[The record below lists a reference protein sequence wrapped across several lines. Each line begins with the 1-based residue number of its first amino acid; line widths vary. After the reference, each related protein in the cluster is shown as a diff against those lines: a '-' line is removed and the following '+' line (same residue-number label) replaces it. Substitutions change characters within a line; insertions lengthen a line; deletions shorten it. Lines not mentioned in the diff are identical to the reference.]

1 MRINKS
7 GPPPGRHRPSR
18 RLTLMIGPPSAAS
31 SDGRVVGALLA
42 APGVKVVCGGTT
54 AGIVA
59 RWLNKEIEVQLATA
73 SETVP
78 AMGRLAG
85 IDLVSEGVL
94 TLAAVVGL
102 LRDASRSDSI
112 KGTADAAS
120 CLFKQIVNADE
131 LHVLLGKAVNPA
143 HQSPAL
149 PSLPGRKPVLIE
161 ELASLAR
168 NLGKSVR
175 VDSF

>member
-1 MRINKS
+1 
-7 GPPPGRHRPSR
+7 
-18 RLTLMIGPPSAAS
+18 MIGPPSAAS

-59 RWLNKEIEVQLATA
+59 RWLHEEIEVLLASA

-94 TLAAVVGL
+94 TLAAVVEL
-102 LRDASRSDSI
+102 LRDANPSKSM
-112 KGTADAAS
+112 KGRADAAS
-120 CLFKQIVNADE
+120 CLFKHIADADE

-143 HQSPAL
+143 QQSPAL
-149 PSLPGRKPVLIE
+149 PSLPGRKPHLVE

-175 VDSF
+175 VDNF

>member
-7 GPPPGRHRPSR
+7 GSPLGRHRPSR
-18 RLTLMIGPPSAAS
+18 RLTLMIGPPSAAR
-31 SDGRVVGALLA
+31 SDERVVAALMA

-59 RWLNKEIEVQLATA
+59 RWLHKEIEVLLATA
-73 SETVP
+73 SEAVP

-94 TLAAVVGL
+94 TLAAAVGL
-102 LRDASRSDSI
+102 LRDANPSKSM
-112 KGTADAAS
+112 KGRADAAS
-120 CLFKQIVNADE
+120 CLVAQIVDADE
-131 LHVLLGKAVNPA
+131 LHVLLGKSVNPA
-143 HQSPAL
+143 HRSPAL
-149 PSLPGRKPVLIE
+149 PSLPGRKPHLIE

-175 VDSF
+175 IDKF

>member
-1 MRINKS
+1 MRINES
-7 GPPPGRHRPSR
+7 GPLSGRHHPSR
-18 RLTLMIGPPSAAS
+18 RLTMMIGPPSAAS
-31 SDGRVVGALLA
+31 SDGPVVGALLA

-59 RWLNKEIEVQLATA
+59 RCLHKEIEVLLPTVTA
-73 SETVP
+73 SVP

-85 IDLVSEGVL
+85 IDLVIEGIL

-102 LRDASRSDSI
+102 LRDANQSKAM

-120 CLFKQIVNADE
+120 CLFKQIGDADE
-131 LHVLLGKAVNPA
+131 LHILLGKAVNPA

-149 PSLPGRKPVLIE
+149 PFPPGSKLHLIE

-168 NLGKSVR
+168 NLGKTVR
-175 VDSF
+175 IDRF